1 MLILLKSA
9 WMHITRQHSLV
20 KDNPISNKQTM
31 FLILENK
38 RKNDSTAILEGN
50 LRINRLYLNKITT
63 KITLCEFF
71 YKASRGR
78 ERRYSS

>member
-1 MLILLKSA
+1 
-9 WMHITRQHSLV
+9 
-20 KDNPISNKQTM
+20 M

-50 LRINRLYLNKITT
+50 LRINRLYLNKIAT

-71 YKASRGR
+71 YKFWPQGEGKGDIQVSDLRFMRCGP
-78 ERRYSS
+78 

>member
-9 WMHITRQHSLV
+9 WMHKTRQHSLV
-20 KDNPISNKQTM
+20 KDNLISNKQTM

-71 YKASRGR
+71 L
-78 ERRYSS
+78 